1 MWGLFT
7 QFNLKVYIYAI
18 IKLLTKI
25 MLKTKLS
32 IILLIFFFLIGCQ
45 TVKKKTDE
53 ILDKENKKLSEFI
66 GKSSIELNKSLGEP
80 DENFKNESGNFV
92 FVYKNKKYG
101 ILCERSFEINSQ
113 SIVIGF
119 VSKGCF

>member
-1 MWGLFT
+1 MWRLFT

-25 MLKTKLS
+25 MLKTKLL
-32 IILLIFFFLIGCQ
+32 IILLTFFFLISCQ

-53 ILDKENKKLSEFI
+53 IVDKENKKLSEFI
-66 GKSSIELNKSLGEP
+66 GKLSIELNKSLGEP

>member
-1 MWGLFT
+1 MIKF
-7 QFNLKVYIYAI
+7 
-18 IKLLTKI
+18 KLLV
-25 MLKTKLS
+25 
-32 IILLIFFFLIGCQ
+32 ILLTFFFIIGCQ

-53 ILDKENKKLSEFI
+53 IVDKENKKLSEFI
-66 GKSSIELNKSLGEP
+66 GKLSIELNKSLGEP

>member
-1 MWGLFT
+1 
-7 QFNLKVYIYAI
+7 
-18 IKLLTKI
+18 

-53 ILDKENKKLSEFI
+53 IVDKENKKLSEFI
-66 GKSSIELNKSLGEP
+66 GRSSTELNKSLGEP

-92 FVYKNKKYG
+92 FVYKIKKYG